1 MGTVENII
9 LIILLISASF
19 FFALSEIA
27 LAASRKIRLQARAN
41 EGNANAQ
48 RVLDLQAHPG
58 SFFTVIQIGFNAVT
72 ILGGIV
78 GEAAFT
84 PHIMNLLSTFFV
96 GPWVEPVS
104 FCLSV
109 FCVSSLYIIFADL
122 IPKRLAMM
130 APEEV
135 ALVIVHPMLFL
146 IVALKPLVWF
156 FNGIC
161 NLIFKLFN
169 VSTTRDDEITSA
181 DIMAMVD
188 EGAQSGVLQ
197 RHEHELLGNVF
208 ELESRTVGSA
218 MTARESL
225 IYFTTKETQEKIK
238 LKVAEHPH
246 VKFLVVDKVLDNIVG
261 YVDSRDILIHLL
273 NGEPVDVLKE
283 GFVKKA
289 LMIPDTLTL
298 YEVLEQFK
306 AAGIDFAVVLNE
318 YALVMGVIT
327 LNDVM
332 SIVMGE
338 LVNYTED
345 QIIQR
350 DDNSWLI
357 DGSTPLID
365 VIRGLNI
372 EEFPDTESY
381 ETIAGFM
388 MYTLRKIP
396 KRTDFVIH
404 GGYKFEV
411 VDIDNYKID
420 QLLVTKVTT
429 PPTAGPASV

>member
-1 MGTVENII
+1 MGTFESIMII
-9 LIILLISASF
+9 SLLIAGSF
-19 FFALSEIA
+19 FFAMSEIA
-27 LAASRKIRLQARAN
+27 LAASRKMRLQTRAN
-41 EGNANAQ
+41 DGNANAQ
-48 RVLDLQAHPG
+48 KVLDLQAHPG

-72 ILGGIV
+72 ILGGII
-78 GEAAFT
+78 GESAFT
-84 PHIMNLLSTFFV
+84 PHIVKFFSIFFE
-96 GPWVEPVS
+96 GAWIEPLS

-109 FCVSSLYIIFADL
+109 FFVSSLYIIFADL
-122 IPKRLAMM
+122 IPKRLALM
-130 APEEV
+130 APEES
-135 ALVIVHPMLFL
+135 AMVIVRPMLFL
-146 IVALKPLVWF
+146 IVALKPFVWF
-156 FNGIC
+156 FDGMC
-161 NLIFKLFN
+161 NFIFSLFH
-169 VSTTRDDEITSA
+169 VSTKRDDEITPA
-181 DIMAMVD
+181 DIMAMMD
-188 EGAQSGVLQ
+188 EGAQTGVLQ

-208 ELESRTVGSA
+208 ELEARTVGSA

-225 IYFTTKETQEKIK
+225 VYFTTKETQENIKTKI
-238 LKVAEHPH
+238 AEYPH

-261 YVDSRDILIHLL
+261 YVDSRDILIQLL
-273 NGEPVDVLKE
+273 NGEQISVQKE
-283 GFVKKA
+283 GLVKQA

-306 AAGIDFAVVLNE
+306 SAGTDFAVVLNE

-327 LNDVM
+327 LKDVM

-338 LVNYTED
+338 LVSYTED

-350 DDNSWLI
+350 DANSWLI

-365 VIRGLNI
+365 VMRVLDID
-372 EEFPDTESY
+372 EFPDTESY

-396 KRTDFVIH
+396 KRTDFVIQ

-420 QLLVTKVTT
+420 QLLVTRVT
-429 PPTAGPASV
+429 GK

>member
-1 MGTVENII
+1 MRNNMTTAANLIVIFI
-9 LIILLISASF
+9 LISVSF
-19 FFALSEIA
+19 FLALSEIA
-27 LAASRKIRLQARAN
+27 LTASRKIRLQSRAN
-41 EGNANAQ
+41 DGDINAKK
-48 RVLDLQAHPG
+48 VLALQAHPG

-78 GEAAFT
+78 GESAFK
-84 PHIMNLLSTFFV
+84 PHVVNLLSRFIDST
-96 GPWVEPVS
+96 GSTWVEPIS
-104 FCLSV
+104 FGVSV
-109 FCVSSLYIIFADL
+109 FLVSSLYIIFADL
-122 IPKRLAMM
+122 IPKRLAMKM
-130 APEEV
+130 PEEV
-135 ALVIVHPMLFL
+135 ALVIVNPMLFL

-169 VSTTRDDEITSA
+169 VSTTREDEITSA

-188 EGAQSGVLQ
+188 EGAQSGALQ

-208 ELESRTVGSA
+208 ELESRTVSSA
-218 MTARESL
+218 MTARDNLIFLSL
-225 IYFTTKETQEKIK
+225 DETQENIKDKITSY
-238 LKVAEHPH
+238 PH
-246 VKFLVVDKVLDNIVG
+246 AKFLVVDKVLDNIAG
-261 YVDSRDILIHLL
+261 YVESRDVLIQLL
-273 NGEPVDVLKE
+273 DGKTVNVTKE
-283 GFVKKA
+283 GVVKKA

-327 LNDVM
+327 LQDVM
-332 SIVMGE
+332 STIMGE
-338 LVNYTED
+338 LVNYVED

-350 DDNSWLI
+350 DEDSWLI
-357 DGSTPLID
+357 EGSTPLVD
-365 VIRGLNI
+365 VMRVLDIP
-372 EEFPDTESY
+372 EFPDPASY

-396 KRTDFVIH
+396 RRTDFVIH

-420 QLLVTKVTT
+420 QLLVTKVL
-429 PPTAGPASV
+429 P

>member
-1 MGTVENII
+1 MSFLSNII
-9 LIILLISASF
+9 IIFLLISASF
-19 FFALSEIA
+19 FFAMSEIA
-27 LAASRKIRLQARAN
+27 LAASRKIRLQPRAN
-41 EGNANAQ
+41 EGDINAQ
-48 RVLDLQAHPG
+48 KILDLQAHPG
-58 SFFTVIQIGFNAVT
+58 NFFTVIQIGFNAVT

-78 GEAAFT
+78 GESAFR
-84 PHIMNLLSTFFV
+84 PHILAMLSSFFE
-96 GPWVEPVS
+96 GSWIEPVS

-122 IPKRLAMM
+122 LPKRLAMM

-135 ALVIVHPMLFL
+135 ALVIVNPMIFL
-146 IVALKPLVWF
+146 IAALKPFVWF

-161 NLIFKLFN
+161 NLIFKLFRI
-169 VSTTRDDEITSA
+169 STKRDDDITSD

-188 EGAQSGVLQ
+188 QGAQSGALQ

-208 ELESRTVGSA
+208 ELESRTVRSA

-225 IYFTTKETQEKIK
+225 VYFTTKESQENIK
-238 LKVAEHPH
+238 LKVSEYPH
-246 VKFLVVDKVLDNIVG
+246 VKFLVVDKVLDNILG
-261 YVDSRDILIHLL
+261 YVDSRDILMDLL
-273 NGEPVDVLKE
+273 NGEQVNVLKE

-298 YEVLEQFK
+298 YEVLAQFK
-306 AAGIDFAVVLNE
+306 SAGNDFAVVLNE

-327 LNDVM
+327 LKDVM

-338 LVNYTED
+338 LVSYSED

-350 DDNSWLI
+350 DENSWLI

-365 VIRGLNI
+365 VIRGLSI

-420 QLLVTKVTT
+420 QLLVTKITSSE
-429 PPTAGPASV
+429 A

>member
-1 MGTVENII
+1 MNTLSNII
-9 LIILLISASF
+9 IIFTLISISF

-27 LAASRKIRLQARAN
+27 LAAARKIRLQPRAN
-41 EGNANAQ
+41 EGDVNAQ
-48 RVLDLQAHPG
+48 KVLNLQAHPG

-78 GEAAFT
+78 GESAFT
-84 PHIMNLLSTFFV
+84 PHIRQVLLTFSN
-96 GPWVEPVS
+96 GEWVESVS
-104 FCLSV
+104 FGLSV
-109 FCVSSLYIIFADL
+109 FFVSSLYILFADL
-122 IPKRLAMM
+122 IPKRLAMKN
-130 APEEV
+130 PEEV
-135 ALVIVHPMLFL
+135 ALVIVNPMLAML
-146 IVALKPLVWF
+146 VILKPLVWF
-156 FNGIC
+156 FNGLC

-169 VSTTRDDEITSA
+169 VSTTREDEITSA

-188 EGAQSGVLQ
+188 QGAESGALQ

-208 ELESRTVGSA
+208 ELESRTVSSA
-218 MTARESL
+218 MTSRDNL
-225 IYFTTKETQEKIK
+225 VYLKFDETQDKIK
-238 LKVAEHPH
+238 AKVTEHPH
-246 VKFLVVDKVLDNIVG
+246 VKFLVVDKLLDNIVG
-261 YVDSRDILIHLL
+261 YADSRDILVQLL
-273 NGEPVDVLKE
+273 NSDQVNLQKE
-283 GFVKKA
+283 GVVKKA

-306 AAGIDFAVVLNE
+306 AAGNDFAVVLNE

-327 LNDVM
+327 LKDVM

-338 LVNYTED
+338 LVSYTED

-350 DDNSWLI
+350 DADSWLI

-365 VIRGLNI
+365 VMRVLDIS
-372 EEFPDTESY
+372 EFPDPDCY

-396 KRTDFVIH
+396 RRTDFVIH
-404 GGYKFEV
+404 CNYKFEV

-420 QLLVTKVTT
+420 QLLVTKV
-429 PPTAGPASV
+429 PTSLTV

>member
-1 MGTVENII
+1 MDTFVNVII
-9 LIILLISASF
+9 IILLISASF

-27 LAASRKIRLQARAN
+27 LAASRKMRLQPRAN
-41 EGNANAQ
+41 DGDINAQ
-48 RVLDLQAHPG
+48 KVLALQAHPG
-58 SFFTVIQIGFNAVT
+58 SFFTAIQIGFNAVT

-78 GEAAFT
+78 GESAFT
-84 PHIMNLLSTFFV
+84 PHIVNILSTFFV
-96 GPWVEPVS
+96 GTWIEPLS

-109 FCVSSLYIIFADL
+109 SLVSSLYIVFADL

-130 APEEV
+130 APEEF
-135 ALVIVHPMLFL
+135 ALVIVRPMLFL
-146 IVALKPLVWF
+146 IVLLKPLIWL
-156 FNGIC
+156 FNGLC
-161 NLIFKLFN
+161 NSIFSLFR
-169 VSTTRDDEITSA
+169 VSMKRDDEITPA

-188 EGAQSGVLQ
+188 EGAQTGVLQ

-208 ELESRTVGSA
+208 ELEQRTVASA

-225 IYFTTKETQEKIK
+225 RYFTTTESQENIKMKIA
-238 LKVAEHPH
+238 VYPH
-246 VKFLVVDKVLDNIVG
+246 IKFLVVDKVLDNIVG
-261 YVDSRDILIHLL
+261 YVDSRDILLQLL
-273 NGEPVDVLKE
+273 NGKQVNLQKE
-283 GFVKKA
+283 GLVKQA

-298 YEVLEQFK
+298 YEVLAQFK
-306 AAGIDFAVVLNE
+306 SAGIDFAVVLNE

-327 LNDVM
+327 LKDVM

-338 LVNYTED
+338 LVSYAED

-350 DDNSWLI
+350 DADSWLI

-365 VIRGLNI
+365 VKRVLNI

-396 KRTDFVIH
+396 KRTDFVIQR
-404 GGYKFEV
+404 GYKFEV

-420 QLLVTKVTT
+420 QLLVTRIT
-429 PPTAGPASV
+429 GQ

>member
-1 MGTVENII
+1 MGFFESIAII
-9 LIILLISASF
+9 TLLILVSF

-27 LAASRKIRLQARAN
+27 LAASRKMRLQPRVN
-41 EGNANAQ
+41 EGNTNAQ
-48 RVLDLQAHPG
+48 KVLALQAQPG
-58 SFFTVIQIGFNAVT
+58 SFFTVIQIGLNAVT

-78 GEAAFT
+78 GESAFN
-84 PHIMNLLSTFFV
+84 PYILKILSLFLE
-96 GPWVEPVS
+96 GAWLES
-104 FCLSV
+104 FSFALSV
-109 FCVSSLYIIFADL
+109 FIVSSLYIIFADL

-135 ALVIVHPMLFL
+135 ALVIVRPMLIL
-146 IVALKPLVWF
+146 ITVLKPFIWLY
-156 FNGIC
+156 NGLC
-161 NLIFKLFN
+161 NLIFRLFRI
-169 VSTTRDDEITSA
+169 STKRDDEITSA

-188 EGAQSGVLQ
+188 EGAESGVLQ

-208 ELESRTVGSA
+208 ELEQRTVAST

-225 IYFTTKETQEKIK
+225 VYFTTKETQENIKQKI
-238 LKVAEHPH
+238 ASNPH

-261 YVDSRDILIHLL
+261 YVDSCDILVQLL
-273 NGEPVDVLKE
+273 NGEQVNVQKE
-283 GFVKKA
+283 GLVKQA

-298 YEVLEQFK
+298 YEVLAQFK
-306 AAGIDFAVVLNE
+306 TAGIDFAVVLNE

-327 LNDVM
+327 LKDVM

-338 LVNYTED
+338 LVSYTED

-350 DDNSWLI
+350 DADSWLI

-365 VIRGLNI
+365 VMRVLNI
-372 EEFPDTESY
+372 DEFPDTESY

-396 KRTDFVIH
+396 KRTDFVIQ

-420 QLLVTKVTT
+420 QLLVTRVV
-429 PPTAGPASV
+429 G

>member
-1 MGTVENII
+1 MGTFENII
-9 LIILLISASF
+9 IIILLISASF

-27 LAASRKIRLQARAN
+27 LAASRKMRLQPRAN
-41 EGNANAQ
+41 DGDTNAQ
-48 RVLDLQAHPG
+48 KVLELQAHPG

-72 ILGGIV
+72 ILGGII
-78 GEAAFT
+78 GESAFT
-84 PHIMNLLSTFFV
+84 PHIMNTLSTFFV
-96 GPWVEPVS
+96 GTWIEPLS

-109 FCVSSLYIIFADL
+109 FFVSSLYIVFADL
-122 IPKRLAMM
+122 IPKRLAMR
-130 APEEV
+130 APEEF
-135 ALVIVHPMLFL
+135 ALVVVRPMQFL
-146 IVALKPLVWF
+146 IVVLKPFIWLY
-156 FNGIC
+156 NGLC
-161 NLIFKLFN
+161 NLIFSLFR
-169 VSTTRDDEITSA
+169 VSMKRDDEITPA

-188 EGAQSGVLQ
+188 EGAQTGVLQ

-208 ELESRTVGSA
+208 ELEQRTVSSA

-225 IYFTTKETQEKIK
+225 LYFTTKETQENIKIK
-238 LKVAEHPH
+238 IAEHPH
-246 VKFLVVDKVLDNIVG
+246 IKFLVVDKALDNIIG
-261 YVDSRDILIHLL
+261 YVDSRDILIQLL
-273 NGEPVDVLKE
+273 NGEQVNLQKE
-283 GFVKKA
+283 GLVKQA

-298 YEVLEQFK
+298 YEVLAQFK
-306 AAGIDFAVVLNE
+306 SAGIDFAVVLNE

-327 LNDVM
+327 LKDVM

-338 LVNYTED
+338 LVSYTED

-350 DDNSWLI
+350 DADSWLI

-365 VIRGLNI
+365 VKRVLNI

-396 KRTDFVIH
+396 KRTDFVIQ

-420 QLLVTKVTT
+420 QLLVTRIT
-429 PPTAGPASV
+429 GQ

>member
-1 MGTVENII
+1 MGTLESTII
-9 LIILLISASF
+9 ISLLISASF
-19 FFALSEIA
+19 FFAMSEIA
-27 LAASRKIRLQARAN
+27 LAASRKMRLQQRAN

-48 RVLDLQAHPG
+48 KVLDLQAHPG

-72 ILGGIV
+72 ILGGII
-78 GEAAFT
+78 GESAFT
-84 PHIMNLLSTFFV
+84 PHVVRFLSLFFQ
-96 GPWVEPVS
+96 GSWIEPLS

-109 FCVSSLYIIFADL
+109 FFVSSLYIIFADL

-130 APEEV
+130 APEEF
-135 ALVIVHPMLFL
+135 ALIIVQPMIFL
-146 IVALKPLVWF
+146 IYILKPFVWLF
-156 FNGIC
+156 DGIC
-161 NLIFKLFN
+161 NLIFKLFH
-169 VSTTRDDEITSA
+169 VSTKRDDEITPA
-181 DIMAMVD
+181 DIMAMMD
-188 EGAQSGVLQ
+188 EGAQSGILQ

-225 IYFTTKETQEKIK
+225 VYFTTKETQDNIKTKI
-238 LKVAEHPH
+238 AQYPH

-261 YVDSRDILIHLL
+261 YVDSRDILIQLL
-273 NGEPVDVLKE
+273 NGEQVSVQKE
-283 GFVKKA
+283 GLVKQA

-306 AAGIDFAVVLNE
+306 SAGTDFAVVLNE

-327 LNDVM
+327 LRDVM

-350 DDNSWLI
+350 DADSWLI

-365 VIRGLNI
+365 VMRVLSID
-372 EEFPDTESY
+372 EFPDTESY

-388 MYTLRKIP
+388 MYILRKIP
-396 KRTDFVIH
+396 KRTDFVIQ

-420 QLLVTKVTT
+420 QLLVTRVATKQ
-429 PPTAGPASV
+429 

>member
-1 MGTVENII
+1 MGFFENII
-9 LIILLISASF
+9 IIVLLISASF

-27 LAASRKIRLQARAN
+27 LAASRKMRLQPRAN
-41 EGNANAQ
+41 EGDANAQ
-48 RVLDLQAHPG
+48 KVLDLQAHPG
-58 SFFTVIQIGFNAVT
+58 SFFTVIQIGFNIVT
-72 ILGGIV
+72 ILGGII
-78 GEAAFT
+78 GESAFK
-84 PHIMNLLSTFFV
+84 PHIVDILSMFFE
-96 GPWVEPVS
+96 GSWIEPLS

-109 FCVSSLYIIFADL
+109 FLVTSLYIVFADL

-135 ALVIVHPMLFL
+135 AMVIVRPMSAL
-146 IVALKPLVWF
+146 IAILKPFIWLY
-156 FNGIC
+156 NGLC
-161 NLIFKLFN
+161 NVIFSLFR
-169 VSTTRDDEITSA
+169 VSSKRDDEITSA

-188 EGAQSGVLQ
+188 EGAESGVLQ

-218 MTARESL
+218 MTARENL
-225 IYFTTKETQEKIK
+225 VYFITKESQENIK
-238 LKVAEHPH
+238 LKLAEHPH
-246 VKFLVVDKVLDNIVG
+246 ARFLVVDKVLDNIVG
-261 YVDSRDILIHLL
+261 YVDGCDLFVQLI
-273 NGEPVDVLKE
+273 NGEQVNLQKE
-283 GFVKKA
+283 GLVKQA

-298 YEVLEQFK
+298 YEVLAQFK
-306 AAGIDFAVVLNE
+306 SVGNDFAVVLNE

-327 LNDVM
+327 LKDVM
-332 SIVMGE
+332 NIVMGE
-338 LVNYTED
+338 LVTNTED

-350 DDNSWLI
+350 DADSWLI
-357 DGSTPLID
+357 DGATPLID
-365 VIRGLNI
+365 VMRVLNI

-396 KRTDFVIH
+396 RRTDFVVH

-420 QLLVTKVTT
+420 QLLVTRV
-429 PPTAGPASV
+429 GNG

>member
-1 MGTVENII
+1 MGTLQNVIIIII
-9 LIILLISASF
+9 LISVSF
-19 FFALSEIA
+19 FLALSEIA
-27 LAASRKIRLQARAN
+27 FAAARKMRLQARAN
-41 EGNANAQ
+41 MGNANAQ
-48 RVLDLQAHPG
+48 KVLNLQAHPG
-58 SFFTVIQIGFNAVT
+58 NFFTVIQIGFNAVT

-78 GEAAFT
+78 GEYAFT
-84 PHIMNLLSTFFV
+84 PHIMHFLSQFFT
-96 GPWVEPVS
+96 GIWIEPVS

-109 FCVSSLYIIFADL
+109 FFVSSLYIIFADL
-122 IPKRLAMM
+122 IPKRLAMR
-130 APEEV
+130 APEKV
-135 ALVIVHPMLFL
+135 ALTIVKPMIYL
-146 IVALKPLVWF
+146 IMALKPLVWL

-188 EGAQSGVLQ
+188 EGAETGVLQ

-218 MTARESL
+218 MTARENL
-225 IYFTTKETQEKIK
+225 VYFITKETQENIK
-238 LKVAEHPH
+238 QKVAEHPH
-246 VKFLVVDKVLDNIVG
+246 VKFLVVDQVLDNIVG
-261 YVDSRDILIHLL
+261 YVDSRDILIQLL
-273 NGEPVDVLKE
+273 NGEEIDLQKD
-283 GFVKKA
+283 GFVKKT

-298 YEVLEQFK
+298 YEVLAQFK
-306 AAGIDFAVVLNE
+306 VVGIDFAVVLNE

-332 SIVMGE
+332 SMVMGE
-338 LVNYTED
+338 LVSYTED

-350 DDNSWLI
+350 SDNSWLI

-365 VIRGLNI
+365 VMRILNI
-372 EEFPDTESY
+372 EKFPDTASY

-388 MYTLRKIP
+388 MYILRKIP
-396 KRTDFVIH
+396 KRTDFVCH
-404 GGYKFEV
+404 DGYKFEV

-420 QLLVTKVTT
+420 QLLVTKI
-429 PPTAGPASV
+429 SD

>member
-1 MGTVENII
+1 MGTLGNII
-9 LIILLISASF
+9 IIILLIATSF

-27 LAASRKIRLQARAN
+27 LAASRKIRLQSRAN
-41 EGNANAQ
+41 DGNVNAQ
-48 RVLDLQAHPG
+48 KVLDLQEHPG
-58 SFFTVIQIGFNAVT
+58 NFFTVIQIGFNAVT
-72 ILGGIV
+72 IMGGIV
-78 GEAAFT
+78 GEYAFT
-84 PHIMNLLSTFFV
+84 PHIMNFLSTFFS
-96 GPWVEPVS
+96 GSWIEPVS

-109 FCVSSLYIIFADL
+109 FFVSCLYIIFADL
-122 IPKRLAMM
+122 VPKRLAMM

-135 ALVIVHPMLFL
+135 ALVIVKPMQFL
-146 IVALKPLVWF
+146 IAALKPLVWF
-156 FNGIC
+156 FNGLC
-161 NLIFKLFN
+161 NFIFKLFR
-169 VSTTRDDEITSA
+169 VSMERDDDITSD

-188 EGAQSGVLQ
+188 QGAQSGVLQ

-208 ELESRTVGSA
+208 ELESRTVRSA

-225 IYFTTKETQEKIK
+225 VYLTTKETQENIK
-238 LKVAEHPH
+238 KKASEHPH

-261 YVDSRDILIHLL
+261 YVDSRDILIQLL
-273 NGEPVDVLKE
+273 NGEQVNVVKE
-283 GFVKKA
+283 GFIKKA

-298 YEVLEQFK
+298 YEVLAQFK
-306 AAGIDFAVVLNE
+306 SAGIDFAVVLNE

-327 LNDVM
+327 LKDVM

-338 LVNYTED
+338 LVSTSED

-350 DDNSWLI
+350 DINSWLI

-365 VIRGLNI
+365 VNRVLSI

-420 QLLVTKVTT
+420 QLLVTRVTV
-429 PPTAGPASV
+429 PVEA

>member
-1 MGTVENII
+1 MSNRSMSTLDNINI
-9 LIILLISASF
+9 IILLISVSF
-19 FFALSEIA
+19 FFALSEIS
-27 LAASRKIRLQARAN
+27 LAASRKTRLQPRAN

-48 RVLDLQAHPG
+48 KVLDLQAHPG

-78 GEAAFT
+78 GEYAFT
-84 PHIMNLLSTFFV
+84 PHIKNFLLMFFEGV
-96 GPWVEPVS
+96 WVESLS
-104 FCLSV
+104 FAISV
-109 FCVSSLYIIFADL
+109 FLVSSLYIIFADL
-122 IPKRLAMM
+122 IPKRLAMR

-135 ALVIVHPMLFL
+135 ALVIVKPMLFL
-146 IVALKPLVWF
+146 IVALKPFVWLY
-156 FNGIC
+156 NGIC
-161 NLIFKLFN
+161 NLIFKLFR
-169 VSTTRDDEITSA
+169 VSMTRDNEITSA

-188 EGAQSGVLQ
+188 EGAQTGVLQ

-225 IYFTTKETQEKIK
+225 VYFTTKETQDNIKIK
-238 LKVAEHPH
+238 VIEHPH
-246 VKFLVVDKVLDNIVG
+246 VKFLVVDNVLDNIVG
-261 YVDSRDILIHLL
+261 YVDSRDILIQLL
-273 NGEPVDVLKE
+273 NGEKVEVLKE
-283 GFVKKA
+283 GLVKKA

-298 YEVLEQFK
+298 YEVLAQFK
-306 AAGIDFAVVLNE
+306 SAGIDFAVVLNE

-327 LNDVM
+327 LTDVM

-338 LVNYTED
+338 LVSSTED

-350 DDNSWLI
+350 DSSSWLI

-365 VIRGLNI
+365 VIRVLNI

-388 MYTLRKIP
+388 MYVLRKIP

-420 QLLVTKVTT
+420 QLLVTRVTD
-429 PPTAGPASV
+429 P

>member
-1 MGTVENII
+1 MSTLDNII
-9 LIILLISASF
+9 IIVLLISISF
-19 FFALSEIA
+19 FFALSEIS
-27 LAASRKIRLQARAN
+27 LAASRKNRLQLRAN
-41 EGNANAQ
+41 EGNTNAKK
-48 RVLDLQAHPG
+48 VLDLRAHPG

-78 GEAAFT
+78 GEYAFT
-84 PHIMNLLSTFFV
+84 PHIQNFLLMFFE
-96 GPWVEPVS
+96 GAWIESLS
-104 FCLSV
+104 FAISV
-109 FCVSSLYIIFADL
+109 FFVSSLYIIFADL
-122 IPKRLAMM
+122 IPKRLAMR

-135 ALVIVHPMLFL
+135 ALVIVKPMLFL
-146 IVALKPLVWF
+146 IVLLKPFVWF

-161 NLIFKLFN
+161 NFIFKLFHI
-169 VSTTRDDEITSA
+169 SMKRDNDITSA

-188 EGAQSGVLQ
+188 EGAQTGVLQ
-197 RHEHELLGNVF
+197 LHEHELLGNVF
-208 ELESRTVGSA
+208 ELESRTVSSA

-225 IYFTTKETQEKIK
+225 VYFTTKETHDNIK
-238 LKVAEHPH
+238 TKVIDHPH

-261 YVDSRDILIHLL
+261 YVDSRDILIQLL
-273 NGEPVDVLKE
+273 NGEKVEVSKE
-283 GFVKKA
+283 GLVKKA

-298 YEVLEQFK
+298 YEVLAQFK
-306 AAGIDFAVVLNE
+306 SAGIDFAVVLNE

-327 LNDVM
+327 LTDVM

-338 LVNYTED
+338 LVSSNED

-350 DDNSWLI
+350 DANSWLI

-365 VIRGLNI
+365 VMRVLDID
-372 EEFPDTESY
+372 EFPDIESY

-388 MYTLRKIP
+388 MYVLRKIP

-420 QLLVTKVTT
+420 QLLVTKVT
-429 PPTAGPASV
+429 GP